1 MEKDDIEMLLI
12 ANTVVLFFAGFDT
25 SSSALT
31 MTLAYLA
38 TNPDVQ
44 EKLYQEINDAV
55 QAKDNDNIEYEVRET
70 YMTKKHGIILFIC
83 RM

>member
-55 QAKDNDNIEYEVRET
+55 QAKDNDNIEYEVR
-70 YMTKKHGIILFIC
+70 KN
-83 RM
+83 